1 MKKLQLKRDV
11 VATLEKAS
19 MQNVKGGINV
29 SDNSICVSVAANKT
43 CHQSENNP
51 AGLCLATNS
60 VYRCDQTNGDLCK
73 TTACQTNEAIYCEI
87 GRITDFCMR

>member
-29 SDNSICVSVAANKT
+29 SDNSICVSNGPEKT
-43 CHQSENNP
+43 CNLSDPANP
-51 AGLCLATNS
+51 GTCMATKDFKCN
-60 VYRCDQTNGDLCK
+60 QTQLELCK
-73 TTACQTNEAIYCEI
+73 TTACQTNDVIYCEI
-87 GRITDFCMR
+87 GHLSQFC

>member
-29 SDNSICVSVAANKT
+29 SDNSI
-43 CHQSENNP
+43 
-51 AGLCLATNS
+51 
-60 VYRCDQTNGDLCK
+60 
-73 TTACQTNEAIYCEI
+73 
-87 GRITDFCMR
+87 

>member
-43 CHQSENNP
+43 CHQSENSPEGVCIGN
-51 AGLCLATNS
+51 TVNS
-60 VYRCDQTNGDLCK
+60 CTQTHGDLCK
-73 TTACQTNEAIYCEI
+73 TMVCQTNEAIYCEI
-87 GRITDFCMR
+87 GRITDCCIH